1 MTFLNIQK
9 ILIIVF
15 YNRYICILF
24 IFLIVG
30 IQAKLFAQS
39 DEAQQLLLN
48 VEKLAQFKQILSDM
62 KKGYQI
68 ISTGYS
74 TIKDLLHGN
83 FNLHKTFLDALM
95 AVSPTV
101 RRYKKIADIIH
112 DQILIVKEYKNA
124 FSRFKQ
130 DNNFNPEEID
140 YLGKV
145 YTNLFKQSLNNLDEL
160 TIVITAN
167 KLRMSDDE
175 RLAAIDRL
183 YDDMNDKLM
192 FLRHFNN
199 NTTILAVQR
208 AREKNDVVTMS
219 KIYGIT
225 N

>member
-1 MTFLNIQK
+1 MKKIFFLLVFLNAGLQ
-9 ILIIVF
+9 
-15 YNRYICILF
+15 
-24 IFLIVG
+24 
-30 IQAKLFAQS
+30 QKLFAQS

-68 ISTGYS
+68 VVTGYT
-74 TIKDLLHGN
+74 TIKNLSQGN

-95 AVSPTV
+95 EVSPAV
-101 RRYKKIADIIH
+101 RKYKKVADIIN

-124 FSRFKQ
+124 FSRFKK

-145 YTNLFKQSLNNLDEL
+145 YANLFQRSVNNLDEL
-160 TIVITAN
+160 TIIITAN

-175 RLAAIDRL
+175 RLAAIDRI
-183 YDDMNDKLM
+183 YNDMQDKLM

-208 AREKNDVVTMS
+208 AREKNDAVTM
-219 KIYGIT
+219 KTIYGIT

>member
-1 MTFLNIQK
+1 MK
-9 ILIIVF
+9 K
-15 YNRYICILF
+15 ICIIL
-24 IFLIVG
+24 IFLIAG
-30 IQAKLFAQS
+30 IAKLSAQS

-48 VEKLAQFKQILSDM
+48 VEKLAQFKQILSDL

-68 ISTGYS
+68 ISSGYS
-74 TIKDLLHGN
+74 TIKNLSQGN

-95 AVSPTV
+95 EVSPAV
-101 RRYKKIADIIH
+101 RKYKKVGDIIN

-124 FSRFKQ
+124 FRRFKQ
-130 DNNFNPEEID
+130 DNNFNPAEID

-175 RLAAIDRL
+175 RLAAIDRI
-183 YDDMNDKLM
+183 YNDMQDKLM

-208 AREKNDVVTMS
+208 AREKNDAVTMK